1 MAQDLQSS
9 FPFLVSRVEV
19 FVASASA
26 PTNGSAKAAPP
37 KRSFSD
43 KMLDGIEM
51 AGNKVPHPV
60 LLFLYL
66 IIGVIILSHILY
78 WAGVSVT
85 ESIAVP
91 VADSAPG
98 ENYSFDYYED
108 TSVPSVAFDGNAY
121 GDEYVIEER
130 TIAIR
135 SLLTMDGIRFL
146 FTSFVPNF
154 TGFAVVGITFI
165 AMMGAGVAEAAG
177 LMSALIRLL
186 VQAAPRR
193 LITFIIIFVGVLSSV
208 ATDAGYLILVPL
220 GATAF
225 VTLKKHPLAGMAS
238 AFAGVGAV
246 FAVNLLITPLD
257 SMLTEITNEAIGSA
271 GGTPIT
277 VLANFFFAVVASFF
291 LALIVTLVTEFVTN
305 PRLGEYTPEA
315 PVAAASGKA
324 GKKGDKP
331 AAPASDPA
339 VDGPLTALEKKGLRR
354 ALYAFLAFTLL
365 IVLMVVPS
373 WGPLRDP
380 VTGDILG
387 NTPFMDSLVYIIT
400 LFFLL
405 AGIAYGFGT
414 GAFKSAN
421 DVIAAITKTFSTLAG
436 MILMLLVI
444 SQFIAYFN
452 FSNMPTIAA
461 INMADLLER
470 ANIGA
475 LPLLIGF
482 VLVIVLL
489 DIIMPGA
496 VPKWAIFAP
505 VFIPIFLR
513 LNVSPQT
520 LLAAYRVGD
529 SPMNVVTP
537 LMVYLPFVV
546 TIAQRYQKNAGLG
559 TVVALMLPYT
569 LAVLLA
575 FLLFFIVWFL
585 LGIPLGPGYPVGV

>member
-1 MAQDLQSS
+1 M
-9 FPFLVSRVEV
+9 
-19 FVASASA
+19 ASAKSA
-26 PTNGSAKAAPP
+26 AKAAPP

-43 KMLDGIEM
+43 KLLDGIES

-66 IIGVIILSHILY
+66 IIGVIILSHLLY
-78 WAGVSVT
+78 MVGVSVT
-85 ESIAVP
+85 DTIAVP
-91 VADSAPG
+91 VASANG
-98 ENYSFDYYED
+98 DDFSLGYYED
-108 TSVPSVAFDGNAY
+108 TSVPSNPYLGSAY
-121 GDEYVIEER
+121 DDNFVIEER
-130 TIAIR
+130 VVAIR
-135 SLLTMDGIRFL
+135 SLLTIDGIRFL

-154 TGFAVVGITFI
+154 TGFAVLGITFI

-177 LMSALIRLL
+177 MMSALIRLL

-193 LITFIIIFVGVLSSV
+193 LITFIIVFVGVLSSV
-208 ATDAGYLILVPL
+208 ATDAGYLILIPL

-257 SMLTEITNEAIGSA
+257 SMLTEITNEAIGMA
-271 GGTPIT
+271 GGSPIT
-277 VLANFFFAVVASFF
+277 VLANFFFAVVASFV
-291 LALIVTLVTEFVTN
+291 LALVVTLVTEFVTN
-305 PRLGEYTPEA
+305 PRLGDYVPE
-315 PVAAASGKA
+315 VASATS
-324 GKKGDKP
+324 GKKGDKS
-331 AAPASDPA
+331 AEAKKNDPE
-339 VDGPLTALEKKGLRR
+339 VDGPLTATEKKGLRW
-354 ALYAFLAFTLL
+354 AMWAFLGFTALL
-365 IVLMVVPS
+365 AVMLIPS

-380 VTGDILG
+380 ETGAILG
-387 NTPFMDSLVYIIT
+387 NTPFMDSLIYIIT
-400 LFFLL
+400 LYFLL

-414 GAFKSAN
+414 GAFKGSN
-421 DVIAAITKTFSTLAG
+421 DVITAITKTFGTLAG
-436 MILMLLVI
+436 MVLMLLVI

-452 FSNMPTIAA
+452 YSNMPTIAA

-482 VLVIVLL
+482 ILVIILL

-546 TIAQRYQKNAGLG
+546 TVAQRYQKNAGLG

-569 LAVLLA
+569 LAVTVT
-575 FLLFFIVWFL
+575 FIVFFIIWFL
-585 LGIPLGPGYPVGV
+585 LGIPLGPGYPVNI

>member
-1 MAQDLQSS
+1 MAS
-9 FPFLVSRVEV
+9 P
-19 FVASASA
+19 
-26 PTNGSAKAAPP
+26 KAAAMATP
-37 KRSFSD
+37 KRSLSD
-43 KMLDGIEM
+43 RMLDGIEK

-66 IIGVIILSHILY
+66 IIGVIILSHVLY
-78 WAGVSVT
+78 LFGVSVT

-91 VADSAPG
+91 IEDSAPSA
-98 ENYSFDYYED
+98 NYSFDYYED
-108 TSVPSVAFDGNAY
+108 TSVMSDAFDGTSY
-121 GDEYVIEER
+121 GSDYVIEER
-130 TIAIR
+130 TISIQ
-135 SLLTMDGIRFL
+135 SLLTLDGIRFL

-257 SMLTEITNEAIGSA
+257 SMLTEITNEAIGGA
-271 GGTPIT
+271 GGQPIT
-277 VLANFFFAVVASFF
+277 VLANYFFAVVMSFL
-291 LALIVTLVTEFVTN
+291 LAIIVTLVTEFITN
-305 PRLGEYTPEA
+305 PRLGIYTPEA
-315 PVAAASGKA
+315 PAATTAT
-324 GKKGDKP
+324 GKKGKGDK
-331 AAPASDPA
+331 AAEPASDPA
-339 VDGPLTALEKKGLRR
+339 VDGPLTAQEKKGLRN
-354 ALYAFLAFTLL
+354 ALWAALAFTALL
-365 IVLMVVPS
+365 LVLIIPS

-405 AGIAYGFGT
+405 AGVAYGFGT
-414 GAFKSAN
+414 GAFKGPN
-421 DVIAAITKTFSTLAG
+421 DVIAAITKTFSGLAG
-436 MILMLLVI
+436 MVLMLLVI

-452 FSNMPTIAA
+452 YSNMPTIAA
-461 INMADLLER
+461 INMAETLER

-475 LPLLIGF
+475 VPLLIGF
-482 VLVIVLL
+482 ILVIVLL
-489 DIIMPGA
+489 DFIMPGA

-505 VFIPIFLR
+505 VFVPIFLR
-513 LNVSPQT
+513 LDVAPQT

-529 SPMNVVTP
+529 SPVNVITP
-537 LMVYLPFVV
+537 LMVYLPYVV

-569 LAVLLA
+569 LAVLVS
-575 FLLFFIVWFL
+575 FILFFIIWFL

>member
-1 MAQDLQSS
+1 M
-9 FPFLVSRVEV
+9 
-19 FVASASA
+19 ASAKSA
-26 PTNGSAKAAPP
+26 AKAAPP

-43 KMLDGIEM
+43 KMLDGIEK

-66 IIGVIILSHILY
+66 IIGVILLSHLLY
-78 WAGVSVT
+78 MMGVSVT
-85 ESIAVP
+85 ESVAVP
-91 VADSAPG
+91 VAESAPS

-108 TSVPSVAFDGNAY
+108 TSVASNAFDGSSY
-121 GDEYVIEER
+121 GDSYVIEER
-130 TIAIR
+130 TISIR
-135 SLLTMDGIRFL
+135 SLLTGEGISFL

-193 LITFIIIFVGVLSSV
+193 LITFIIIFVGVLASV

-257 SMLTEITNEAIGSA
+257 SMLTEITNEAIGLADGS
-271 GGTPIT
+271 PIT
-277 VLANFFFAVVASFF
+277 VLANFFFAVVASFV
-291 LALIVTLVTEFVTN
+291 LAGVVTLVTEFITN
-305 PRLGEYTPEA
+305 PRLGEYVPEA
-315 PVAAASGKA
+315 PAAASN
-324 GKKGDKP
+324 KKGDKS
-331 AAPASDPA
+331 AAKESDAA
-339 VDGPLTALEKKGLRR
+339 VDGPLTPLERKGLRW
-354 ALYAFLAFTLL
+354 ALYAFIAFTLL
-365 IVLMVVPS
+365 LVVLIAPS
-373 WGPLRDP
+373 WGPLRHP
-380 VTGDILG
+380 ETGAILG
-387 NTPFMDSLVYIIT
+387 NTPFMDSLIYIIT
-400 LFFLL
+400 LYFLL
-405 AGIAYGFGT
+405 AGIAYGYGT
-414 GAFKSAN
+414 AAFKGAN
-421 DVIAAITKTFSTLAG
+421 DVIGAITKTFSSLAG
-436 MILMLLVI
+436 MVLMLLVI

-452 FSNMPTIAA
+452 YSNMPTIAA
-461 INMADLLER
+461 INMAEMLER

-482 VLVIVLL
+482 ILVIVLL
-489 DIIMPGA
+489 DFIMPGA

-505 VFIPIFLR
+505 VFIPIFMR
-513 LNVSPQT
+513 LNVAPQT
-520 LLAAYRVGD
+520 VLAAYRVGD

-559 TVVALMLPYT
+559 TVVALMLPYS
-569 LAVLLA
+569 LAVLVS
-575 FLLFFIVWFL
+575 FILFFIIWFL
-585 LGIPLGPGYPVGV
+585 LGIPLGPGYPVGA